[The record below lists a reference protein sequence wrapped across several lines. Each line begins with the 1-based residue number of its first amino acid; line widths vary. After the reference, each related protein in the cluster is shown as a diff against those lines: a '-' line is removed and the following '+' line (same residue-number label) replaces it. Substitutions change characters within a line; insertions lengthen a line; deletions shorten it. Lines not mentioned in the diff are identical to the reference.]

1 MSMSFQDAPLPPVPP
16 QFPDGQVIIAGG
28 GPPDWIA
35 PVAVMTLL
43 IIVGA
48 IVLYPLVRAWARRIE
63 GKGQDQVLLDEVT
76 HLRERVAELE
86 QSTARLHELEDRM
99 DFAER
104 LMTQQGDRARLGD
117 GA

>member
-1 MSMSFQDAPLPPVPP
+1 MFAPQVPTPPLPPEVPDP
-16 QFPDGQVIIAGG
+16 QVIIAS
-28 GPPDWIA
+28 GPPEWIA

-63 GKGQDQVLLDEVT
+63 QRGQDPALLDEVQT
-76 HLRERVAELE
+76 LRDRVADLE
-86 QSTARLHELEDRM
+86 QSVARMHEIEDRM

-104 LMTQQGDRARLGD
+104 MLTQRAEQARLPEQG
-117 GA
+117 GR